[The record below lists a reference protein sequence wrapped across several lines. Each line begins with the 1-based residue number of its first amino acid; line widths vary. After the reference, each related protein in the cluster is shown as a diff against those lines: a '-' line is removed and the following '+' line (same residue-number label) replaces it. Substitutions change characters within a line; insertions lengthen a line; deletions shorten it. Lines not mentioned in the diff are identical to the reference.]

1 MFFFHGTN
9 FSNLVLKNYTWSP
22 LNSKGHK
29 KIKIKIKIYR
39 SKILNKINKSKKIS
53 LVTKIT
59 NSKIKKIKLYLQI
72 LSKINNL
79 TF

>member
-1 MFFFHGTN
+1 MLAFHGTN
-9 FSNLVLKNYTWSP
+9 FSNSVLRNYTWFP

-29 KIKIKIKIYR
+29 KICR

-53 LVTKIT
+53 LITKIT
-59 NSKIKKIKLYLQI
+59 NSKAKKIKCNQQI
-72 LSKINNL
+72 LSKTNNL

>member
-1 MFFFHGTN
+1 MLFFHATN

-22 LNSKGHK
+22 LKSKGHK
-29 KIKIKIKIYR
+29 KKIYK

-53 LVTKIT
+53 LITKIT
-59 NSKIKKIKLYLQI
+59 NSKAKKIKRNQQI
-72 LSKINNL
+72 LSKTNNL

>member
-1 MFFFHGTN
+1 MFFHGTN
-9 FSNLVLKNYTWSP
+9 FSNLVLKNYIWSP

-29 KIKIKIKIYR
+29 KIYR

-59 NSKIKKIKLYLQI
+59 NSKAKKIKLNLQS
-72 LSKINNL
+72 LSKTNNL

>member
-1 MFFFHGTN
+1 MELILAIWFFKITFG
-9 FSNLVLKNYTWSP
+9 LPLILKA
-22 LNSKGHK
+22 
-29 KIKIKIKIYR
+29 IKKIYR

-59 NSKIKKIKLYLQI
+59 NSKAKKIKLNLQI
-72 LSKINNL
+72 LSKTNNL

>member
-1 MFFFHGTN
+1 MFFHGTN
-9 FSNLVLKNYTWSP
+9 FSNLKITFGLPLILKA
-22 LNSKGHK
+22 
-29 KIKIKIKIYR
+29 IKKIYR

-72 LSKINNL
+72 LSKTNNL
-79 TF
+79 IF

>member
-1 MFFFHGTN
+1 MFFHGTN
-9 FSNLVLKNYTWSP
+9 FSNLKITFGLPLILKA
-22 LNSKGHK
+22 
-29 KIKIKIKIYR
+29 IKKIYR

-59 NSKIKKIKLYLQI
+59 NSKAKKIKLNLQI
-72 LSKINNL
+72 LSKTNNL